1 MNVVKGS
8 TLVFEEL
15 VGHHNNLIYKQNKKE
30 SNETKDER
38 ATAFRTKPLLE
49 KAASEWALL
58 HNTLNRKNVT
68 PLL

>member
-38 ATAFRTKPLLE
+38 ATAFRTKPHL
-49 KAASEWALL
+49 ATQYSE
-58 HNTLNRKNVT
+58 
-68 PLL
+68 